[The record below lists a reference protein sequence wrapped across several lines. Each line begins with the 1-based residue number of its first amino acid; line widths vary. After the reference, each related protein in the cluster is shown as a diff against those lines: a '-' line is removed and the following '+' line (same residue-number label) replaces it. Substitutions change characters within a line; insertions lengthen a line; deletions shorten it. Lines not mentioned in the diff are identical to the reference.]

1 MRKIL
6 TFAAILAAAISC
18 NKAEIIVPNKPL
30 GDSVTLTVTS
40 SKVGI
45 DGNSYVFEPG
55 DRIFAKASNGSTAT
69 LSNTDDAPGTFSGT
83 FSEPVSDDATI
94 DLSYNCDG
102 FTQNG
107 KPWLSAHDEQFSRD
121 SDGRILLNAE
131 FSAPAGVRAI
141 AITTGFDATVDFHAK
156 SPVSGF
162 DGKTFSGN
170 AAVTG
175 LSVSAANGFTTFVNV
190 PDGLEG
196 GFYLKVS
203 DSEAR
208 SMFKSYASG
217 SVISQ
222 NTRVSVN
229 EFVPVDVQFEVNIS
243 GFPTSYSYY
252 AANEGIEGISA
263 KDVAKANSISNDWMG
278 SGSASYVMTST
289 GIPSRLLTFESFTL
303 SVDGKEYAS
312 SEAGSSR
319 KEAGTPIVVEATTGH
334 AWGQKDITATVR
346 YKDVEGNEYTATKT
360 ITRHITGLPYVAAP
374 PKDNGDNPW
383 TSNYALWLNQ
393 ITFSA
398 DNVALSATSR
408 APAITS
414 PAFHIPEELDVTV
427 NTNHSLANAYI
438 FFGDRKTVFEVAANN
453 ETIISNG
460 DECTKLAMSGNG
472 SLAPSGNGKLSPA
485 GNTVT
490 CKSTYTMAGPSVT
503 IFSVAINYR

>member
-18 NKAEIIVPNKPL
+18 NKTEIIVPNKPL

-40 SKVGI
+40 TKVGI

-69 LSNTDDAPGTFSGT
+69 LSNTADAPGTFSGT

-170 AAVTG
+170 ASVTG

-196 GFYLKVS
+196 GFYLKFS

-217 SVISQ
+217 SVITQ

-229 EFVPVDVQFEVNIS
+229 EFVPADVQFDVNIS

-303 SVDGKEYAS
+303 SVDGKEYVS

-319 KEAGTPIVVEATTGH
+319 KEAGTPIVVEATPDHT
-334 AWGQKDITATVR
+334 WGQKDITATVR

-374 PKDNGDNPW
+374 PKDKGNNPW
-383 TSNYALWLNQ
+383 TSNYAWGLNQ
-393 ITFSA
+393 VTFSA
-398 DNVALSATSR
+398 DNVALSGITKEPS
-408 APAITS
+408 ITS
-414 PAFHIPEELDVTV
+414 PAFHIPEKLDVTV
-427 NTNHSLANAYI
+427 NTNQSLAYKNI
-438 FFGDRKTVFEVAANN
+438 FGVKKTVFEVAANN
-453 ETIISNG
+453 KTIISNG

-472 SLAPSGNGKLSPA
+472 SLSPS

-490 CKSTYTMAGPSVT
+490 CKSNYTMAGPSVT
-503 IFSVAINYR
+503 IYSVALNYR

>member
-6 TFAAILAAAISC
+6 TFAAILAAAFSC
-18 NKAEIIVPNKPL
+18 NKAEFIVPNKPL

-40 SKVGI
+40 TKVGI

-55 DRIFAKASNGSTAT
+55 DRIFAEASNGSTAT
-69 LSNTDDAPGTFSGT
+69 LSNTADAPGTFSGT
-83 FSEPVSDDATI
+83 FSGPVSDDAAI

-170 AAVTG
+170 ASVTG

-196 GFYLKVS
+196 GFYLKFS

-229 EFVPVDVQFEVNIS
+229 EFVPADVQFEVNIS

-252 AANEGIEGISA
+252 AANEGIDGISA
-263 KDVAKANSISNDWMG
+263 KDVAKANSISNDWIG
-278 SGSASYVMTST
+278 PGSASYVMTST

-303 SVDGKEYAS
+303 SVDGKEEVS

-334 AWGQKDITATVR
+334 TWGQKDITATVT
-346 YKDVEGNEYTATKT
+346 YKDVEGKEYTATKT

-374 PKDNGDNPW
+374 PKDKGDNPW
-383 TSNYALWLNQ
+383 TSNYTWGLNQ
-393 ITFSA
+393 VTFNA

-408 APAITS
+408 APSITS

-427 NTNHSLANAYI
+427 NTNHSLAYKNIA
-438 FFGDRKTVFEVAANN
+438 GVRRTVFKVEANN
-453 ETIISNG
+453 KTIISNG
-460 DECTKLAMSGNG
+460 DQCTKLAMSGNG
-472 SLAPSGNGKLSPA
+472 SLAPF
-485 GNTVT
+485 GNTIT
-490 CKSTYTMAGPSVT
+490 CISNYTMIGPSVT
-503 IFSVAINYR
+503 IYSVAINYR

>member
-40 SKVGI
+40 TKVGI

-69 LSNTDDAPGTFSGT
+69 LSNTADAPGTFSGT
-83 FSEPVSDDATI
+83 FSEPVSDDAAI

-170 AAVTG
+170 ASVTG
-175 LSVSAANGFTTFVNV
+175 LSVSAANGSTTFVNV

-196 GFYLKVS
+196 GFYLKFS

-229 EFVPVDVQFEVNIS
+229 EFVPADVQFEVNIS

-278 SGSASYVMTST
+278 SGSASYVMTTT

-312 SEAGSSR
+312 SSR
-319 KEAGTPIVVEATTGH
+319 KEAGTPIAVEATPGH
-334 AWGQKDITATVR
+334 TWGQKDITATVT
-346 YKDVEGNEYTATKT
+346 YKDVEGKEYTATKT

-383 TSNYALWLNQ
+383 KSNYTPARNQ

-398 DNVALSATSR
+398 ENVALSGITK
-408 APAITS
+408 APSITS

-427 NTNHSLANAYI
+427 NTNHSLTNAYI
-438 FFGDRKTVFEVAANN
+438 AFKERETVFEVAANK

-472 SLAPSGNGKLSPA
+472 KLSPA

-490 CKSTYTMAGPSVT
+490 CKSDYTMIGPSVT

>member
-30 GDSVTLTVTS
+30 GDSVTLTVKST
-40 SKVGI
+40 KVGI

-55 DRIFAKASNGSTAT
+55 DRIFAKASNGSTAM
-69 LSNTDDAPGTFSGT
+69 LSNTADAPGTFSGT
-83 FSEPVSDDATI
+83 FSEPVSDDAAI

-196 GFYLKVS
+196 GFYLKFS

-229 EFVPVDVQFEVNIS
+229 EFVPVDVQFDVNIS

-278 SGSASYVMTST
+278 PGSASYTMTST
-289 GIPSRLLTFESFTL
+289 GIPSRLLTFESFKL
-303 SVDGKEYAS
+303 NVDGKEYVS
-312 SEAGSSR
+312 SGAGSSR
-319 KEAGTPIVVEATTGH
+319 KEAGTPIVVKATPDHT
-334 AWGQKDITATVR
+334 WGQKDITATVT

-374 PKDNGDNPW
+374 PKDKGDNPW
-383 TSNYALWLNQ
+383 KIDHKLGCK

-398 DNVALSATSR
+398 DNVALSGITN
-408 APAITS
+408 APSITS

-438 FFGDRKTVFEVAANN
+438 FFGERKTVFEVAANN
-453 ETIISNG
+453 KTIISNG

-472 SLAPSGNGKLSPA
+472 KLSPA

-490 CKSTYTMAGPSVT
+490 CISNYTMIGPSVT

>member
-6 TFAAILAAAISC
+6 TFAAILAAAFSC
-18 NKAEIIVPNKPL
+18 NKADIIVPNKPL

-40 SKVGI
+40 TKVGI

-69 LSNTDDAPGTFSGT
+69 LSNTADAPGTFSGT
-83 FSEPVSDDATI
+83 FSEPVSDDAAI
-94 DLSYNCDG
+94 DLSYNCDS

-141 AITTGFDATVDFHAK
+141 AITTRFDATVDFHAK

-196 GFYLKVS
+196 GFYLKFS

-229 EFVPVDVQFEVNIS
+229 EFVPADVQFDVNIS

-252 AANEGIEGISA
+252 AANEGIEGIST
-263 KDVAKANSISNDWMG
+263 KDVAKANSISNDWIG
-278 SGSASYVMTST
+278 SGSASYTMTST

-303 SVDGKEYAS
+303 SVDGKEYVS

-319 KEAGTPIVVEATTGH
+319 KEAGTPIVVEATPGH
-334 AWGQKDITATVR
+334 NSWDQKDITATVR
-346 YKDVEGNEYTATKT
+346 YKDVEGNEYSATKT

-374 PKDNGDNPW
+374 PKDKGDNPW
-383 TSNYALWLNQ
+383 KIDHKLGCK

-398 DNVALSATSR
+398 DNVALSGITN
-408 APAITS
+408 APSITS

-427 NTNHSLANAYI
+427 NTNHSLANKVLL
-438 FFGDRKTVFEVAANN
+438 KTVFKVEANN
-453 ETIISNG
+453 KTIISNG
-460 DECTKLAMSGNG
+460 DQCTKLAMSGNG
-472 SLAPSGNGKLSPA
+472 SLAPSGN
-485 GNTVT
+485 TVT
-490 CKSTYTMAGPSVT
+490 CKSDYTMIGPSVT
-503 IFSVAINYR
+503 IYSVAINYR

>member
-30 GDSVTLTVTS
+30 GDSVTLTVKST
-40 SKVGI
+40 KVGI

-69 LSNTDDAPGTFSGT
+69 LSNTADAPGTFSGT

-94 DLSYNCDG
+94 NLSYNCDG

-170 AAVTG
+170 ASVTG

-196 GFYLKVS
+196 GFYLKFS

-222 NTRVSVN
+222 NTMVSVN
-229 EFVPVDVQFEVNIS
+229 EFVPADVQFDVNIS

-278 SGSASYVMTST
+278 PGSASYVMTST

-303 SVDGKEYAS
+303 NVDGKEYVS
-312 SEAGSSR
+312 SSR
-319 KEAGTPIVVEATTGH
+319 KEAGTPIVVKATPAHT
-334 AWGQKDITATVR
+334 WGQKDITATVR

-374 PKDNGDNPW
+374 PKNNGNNPW
-383 TSNYALWLNQ
+383 TSNYTWGRNQ

-398 DNVALSATSR
+398 DNVALSGISII

-427 NTNHSLANAYI
+427 NTNHSLAYKNI
-438 FFGDRKTVFEVAANN
+438 LGVRKTVFEVAANKK
-453 ETIISNG
+453 TIISNG

-472 SLAPSGNGKLSPA
+472 SLAPSGNA
-485 GNTVT
+485 VT
-490 CKSTYTMAGPSVT
+490 CISNYTMAGPSVT
-503 IFSVAINYR
+503 IYSVAINYR

>member
-40 SKVGI
+40 TKVGI

-69 LSNTDDAPGTFSGT
+69 LSNTADAPGTFSGT
-83 FSEPVSDDATI
+83 FSEPVSDDAAI

-196 GFYLKVS
+196 GFYLKFS
-203 DSEAR
+203 DSEGR

-229 EFVPVDVQFEVNIS
+229 EFVPVDVQFDVNIS

-263 KDVAKANSISNDWMG
+263 KDVAKANSISNDWIG

-303 SVDGKEYAS
+303 NVDGKEYVS

-319 KEAGTPIVVEATTGH
+319 KEAGTPIVVKATPGH
-334 AWGQKDITATVR
+334 TWGQKDITATVT

-374 PKDNGDNPW
+374 PKNNGNNPW
-383 TSNYALWLNQ
+383 KIDHTLGCK

-398 DNVALSATSR
+398 DNVALSGIIN
-408 APAITS
+408 APSITS
-414 PAFHIPEELDVTV
+414 PAFHIPEKLDVTV
-427 NTNHSLANAYI
+427 NTNHSLANK
-438 FFGDRKTVFEVAANN
+438 GLLKTVFKVEANN

-460 DECTKLAMSGNG
+460 DKCTKLAMSVNG
-472 SLAPSGNGKLSPA
+472 SLAPSGN
-485 GNTVT
+485 TVT
-490 CKSTYTMAGPSVT
+490 CKSDYTMIGPSVT

>member
-40 SKVGI
+40 TKVGI

-55 DRIFAKASNGSTAT
+55 DRIFAKASNGSTAM
-69 LSNTDDAPGTFSGT
+69 LSNTADAPGTFSGT

-170 AAVTG
+170 ASVTG

-196 GFYLKVS
+196 GFYLKFS

-229 EFVPVDVQFEVNIS
+229 EFVPVDVQFDVNIS

-278 SGSASYVMTST
+278 SGSASYVMTAT

-303 SVDGKEYAS
+303 SVDGKEYVS
-312 SEAGSSR
+312 SSR
-319 KEAGTPIVVEATTGH
+319 KEAGTPIVVEATPGH
-334 AWGQKDITATVR
+334 TWGQKDITATVT

-383 TSNYALWLNQ
+383 KIDHKLGRK

-398 DNVALSATSR
+398 DNVALSAITG
-408 APAITS
+408 APSITS
-414 PAFHIPEELDVTV
+414 PAFHIPEKLDVTV
-427 NTNHSLANAYI
+427 NTNHSLANK
-438 FFGDRKTVFEVAANN
+438 GLLKTVFKVEANN

-460 DECTKLAMSGNG
+460 NKCTKLAMSGNG
-472 SLAPSGNGKLSPA
+472 SLPPSD
-485 GNTVT
+485 NTVT
-490 CKSTYTMAGPSVT
+490 CKSNYPMAGPSVT

>member
-40 SKVGI
+40 TKVGI

-69 LSNTDDAPGTFSGT
+69 LSNTADAPGTFSGT

-94 DLSYNCDG
+94 DLSYNCDD

-196 GFYLKVS
+196 GFYLKFS

-229 EFVPVDVQFEVNIS
+229 EFVPADVQFDVNIS

-252 AANEGIEGISA
+252 AANEGIEGIST

-303 SVDGKEYAS
+303 SVDGKE
-312 SEAGSSR
+312 EVRSSR
-319 KEAGTPIVVEATTGH
+319 KEAGTPIVVEATK
-334 AWGQKDITATVR
+334 ASWGQKDITATVT
-346 YKDVEGNEYTATKT
+346 YKDVEGKEYSATKT

-374 PKDNGDNPW
+374 PKDKGDNPW
-383 TSNYALWLNQ
+383 KIDHKLGRK

-398 DNVALSATSR
+398 DNVALSAITG
-408 APAITS
+408 APSITS

-427 NTNHSLANAYI
+427 NTNHSLAYKNIA
-438 FFGDRKTVFEVAANN
+438 GVRRTVFKVEANN
-453 ETIISNG
+453 KTIISNG
-460 DECTKLAMSGNG
+460 DQCTKLAMSGNG
-472 SLAPSGNGKLSPA
+472 RLSPS

-490 CKSTYTMAGPSVT
+490 CISNYTMVGPSVT

>member
-40 SKVGI
+40 TKVGI

-69 LSNTDDAPGTFSGT
+69 LSNTADAPGTFSGT
-83 FSEPVSDDATI
+83 FSEPVSDDAAI

-170 AAVTG
+170 ASVTG

-196 GFYLKVS
+196 GFYLKFS
-203 DSEAR
+203 NSEAR

-229 EFVPVDVQFEVNIS
+229 EFVPADVQFEVNIS

-263 KDVAKANSISNDWMG
+263 KDVAKTNSISNDWMG
-278 SGSASYVMTST
+278 PGSASYVMTST

-303 SVDGKEYAS
+303 SVDGKEYVS
-312 SEAGSSR
+312 SSR
-319 KEAGTPIVVEATTGH
+319 KEAGTPIVVDATPGLT
-334 AWGQKDITATVR
+334 WGQKDITATVR

-383 TSNYALWLNQ
+383 TSNYKRGSK

-398 DNVALSATSR
+398 DNVALSGIIN
-408 APAITS
+408 APSITS
-414 PAFHIPEELDVTV
+414 PAFHITEELDVTV
-427 NTNHSLANAYI
+427 NTNHSLAYKNI
-438 FFGDRKTVFEVAANN
+438 FGVKKTVFEVAANN
-453 ETIISNG
+453 KTIISNG
-460 DECTKLAMSGNG
+460 DQCTKLAMSGNG
-472 SLAPSGNGKLSPA
+472 KLSPS

-490 CKSTYTMAGPSVT
+490 CRSTYTMTGPSVT
-503 IFSVAINYR
+503 IYSVAINYR

>member
-6 TFAAILAAAISC
+6 TFAAILAAAFSC

-30 GDSVTLTVTS
+30 GDSVTLTVKST
-40 SKVGI
+40 KVGI

-69 LSNTDDAPGTFSGT
+69 LSNTADAPGTFSGT
-83 FSEPVSDDATI
+83 FSEPVSDDADI

-102 FTQNG
+102 FSQNG

-196 GFYLKVS
+196 GFYLKFS

-217 SVISQ
+217 SVITQ

-229 EFVPVDVQFEVNIS
+229 EFVPVDVQFDVNIS

-278 SGSASYVMTST
+278 SGSASYTMTST

-319 KEAGTPIVVEATTGH
+319 KEAGTPIVVEATPGH
-334 AWGQKDITATVR
+334 TWGQKDITATVT

-374 PKDNGDNPW
+374 PKDKGNNPW
-383 TSNYALWLNQ
+383 TSNFTWGLK

-398 DNVALSATSR
+398 DNVTLSGTLR

-427 NTNHSLANAYI
+427 NTNHSLAYKNIA
-438 FFGDRKTVFEVAANN
+438 GVKKTVFEVEANN

-472 SLAPSGNGKLSPA
+472 RLAPT

-490 CKSTYTMAGPSVT
+490 CISTYTMIGPSVT

>member
-30 GDSVTLTVTS
+30 GDSVTLTVTGT
-40 SKVGI
+40 KVGI

-55 DRIFAKASNGSTAT
+55 DLIFAKASNGSTAT
-69 LSNTDDAPGTFSGT
+69 LSNTADAPGTFSGT

-141 AITTGFDATVDFHAK
+141 AITTRFDATVDFHAK

-170 AAVTG
+170 ASVTG
-175 LSVSAANGFTTFVNV
+175 LSVSASNGFTTFVNV

-196 GFYLKVS
+196 GFYLKFS

-229 EFVPVDVQFEVNIS
+229 EFVPVDVQFDVNIS

-278 SGSASYVMTST
+278 SGSASYSMTST

-303 SVDGKEYAS
+303 NVDGKEYA
-312 SEAGSSR
+312 A
-319 KEAGTPIVVEATTGH
+319 EAGTPIVVQATPDHT
-334 AWGQKDITATVR
+334 WGQKDITATVT
-346 YKDVEGNEYTATKT
+346 YKDVEGKEYTATKT

-374 PKDNGDNPW
+374 PKDKGDNPW
-383 TSNYALWLNQ
+383 KSNFTWGLK

-398 DNVALSATSR
+398 DNVAMSGIIN
-408 APAITS
+408 APSITS

-427 NTNHSLANAYI
+427 NTNHSLAYKNIA
-438 FFGDRKTVFEVAANN
+438 GVRRTVFKVEANN
-453 ETIISNG
+453 KTIISNG

-472 SLAPSGNGKLSPA
+472 SLAPSGN
-485 GNTVT
+485 TIT
-490 CKSTYTMAGPSVT
+490 CISNYTMVGPSVT

>member
-6 TFAAILAAAISC
+6 TFAAILAAAFSC

-40 SKVGI
+40 TKVGI

-69 LSNTDDAPGTFSGT
+69 LSNTADAPGTFSGT
-83 FSEPVSDDATI
+83 FSEPVSDDAAI

-107 KPWLSAHDEQFSRD
+107 KPWLFAHDEQFSRD

-170 AAVTG
+170 ASVTG
-175 LSVSAANGFTTFVNV
+175 LSASAANGFTTFVNV

-222 NTRVSVN
+222 NTMVSVN

-252 AANEGIEGISA
+252 VANEGIEGISA
-263 KDVAKANSISNDWMG
+263 KDVAKANSISNDWIG
-278 SGSASYVMTST
+278 SGSASYTMTST

-303 SVDGKEYAS
+303 SVDGKEYVS
-312 SEAGSSR
+312 SSR
-319 KEAGTPIVVEATTGH
+319 KEVGTPIVVKATPGH
-334 AWGQKDITATVR
+334 NSWGQKDITATVT

-374 PKDNGDNPW
+374 PKDKGDNPW

-414 PAFHIPEELDVTV
+414 PAFHIPEKLDVTV

-472 SLAPSGNGKLSPA
+472 SLAPPDNGKLSPA

-503 IFSVAINYR
+503 IYSVAINYR

>member
-18 NKAEIIVPNKPL
+18 NKAEIVVPNKPL

-40 SKVGI
+40 TKVGI
-45 DGNSYVFEPG
+45 DENSYVFEPG

-69 LSNTDDAPGTFSGT
+69 LSNTADAPGTFSGT
-83 FSEPVSDDATI
+83 FSEPVSDDAAI

-196 GFYLKVS
+196 GFYLKFS

-229 EFVPVDVQFEVNIS
+229 EFVPVDVQFDVNIS

-263 KDVAKANSISNDWMG
+263 KDVAKANSISNDWIG
-278 SGSASYVMTST
+278 PGSASYTMTST
-289 GIPSRLLTFESFTL
+289 GIPSRLVTFESFTL
-303 SVDGKEYAS
+303 NVDGKEYVS
-312 SEAGSSR
+312 SSR
-319 KEAGTPIVVEATTGH
+319 KEAGTPIVVDATPGH
-334 AWGQKDITATVR
+334 NSWGQKDITATVT

-374 PKDNGDNPW
+374 PKNNGNNPW
-383 TSNYALWLNQ
+383 KIDHTLGCK

-398 DNVALSATSR
+398 DNVALSGIIN
-408 APAITS
+408 APSITS
-414 PAFHIPEELDVTV
+414 PAFHIPEKLDVTV
-427 NTNHSLANAYI
+427 NTNHSLANK
-438 FFGDRKTVFEVAANN
+438 GLLKTVFKVEANN

-460 DECTKLAMSGNG
+460 DKCTKLAMSGNG
-472 SLAPSGNGKLSPA
+472 SLAPSGN
-485 GNTVT
+485 TVT
-490 CKSTYTMAGPSVT
+490 CKSDYTMIGPSVT
-503 IFSVAINYR
+503 IYSVAINYR

>member
-40 SKVGI
+40 TKVGI

-69 LSNTDDAPGTFSGT
+69 LSNTADAPGTFSGT

-131 FSAPAGVRAI
+131 FSAPAGVRSI
-141 AITTGFDATVDFHAK
+141 AITTGFDASVDFHAK
-156 SPVSGF
+156 SPVSVF

-170 AAVTG
+170 ASVTG

-196 GFYLKVS
+196 GFYLKFS

-217 SVISQ
+217 SVITQ
-222 NTRVSVN
+222 NTRVSVK
-229 EFVPVDVQFEVNIS
+229 EFVPVDVQFDVNIS

-263 KDVAKANSISNDWMG
+263 KDVAKANSISNDWIG
-278 SGSASYVMTST
+278 PGSASYTMTST
-289 GIPSRLLTFESFTL
+289 GIPSKLLTFESFTL
-303 SVDGKEYAS
+303 SVDGKEYVS

-319 KEAGTPIVVEATTGH
+319 KEAGTPIVVEATPGH
-334 AWGQKDITATVR
+334 TWGQKDITATVT

-374 PKDNGDNPW
+374 PKDKGDNPW
-383 TSNYALWLNQ
+383 TSNYAVLLNHV
-393 ITFSA
+393 TFSA

-427 NTNHSLANAYI
+427 NTNHSLAYKNI
-438 FFGDRKTVFEVAANN
+438 FGVKKTVFEVAANK

-460 DECTKLAMSGNG
+460 DECTKLDMSGNG
-472 SLAPSGNGKLSPA
+472 SLAPSGN
-485 GNTVT
+485 TVT
-490 CKSTYTMAGPSVT
+490 CKSTYTMTGPSVT

>member
-40 SKVGI
+40 TKVGI

-69 LSNTDDAPGTFSGT
+69 LSNTADEPGTFSGT

-170 AAVTG
+170 ASVTG

-196 GFYLKVS
+196 GFYLKFS

-263 KDVAKANSISNDWMG
+263 KDVAKANSIPNDWIG
-278 SGSASYVMTST
+278 SGSASYVMIST
-289 GIPSRLLTFESFTL
+289 GIPSRLLTFESFSL
-303 SVDGKEYAS
+303 NVDGKE
-312 SEAGSSR
+312 EVR
-319 KEAGTPIVVEATTGH
+319 KEAGTPIGVEATTGH
-334 AWGQKDITATVR
+334 NSWGQKDITATVT
-346 YKDVEGNEYTATKT
+346 YKDVEGKEYTATKT

-383 TSNYALWLNQ
+383 TSNYVWGSNQ

-398 DNVALSATSR
+398 DNVALSATFI

-414 PAFHIPEELDVTV
+414 PAFHIPENLDVTV
-427 NTNHSLANAYI
+427 NTNHSLAYKNI
-438 FFGDRKTVFEVAANN
+438 LGVRKTVFEVAANKK
-453 ETIISNG
+453 TIISNG

-472 SLAPSGNGKLSPA
+472 SLAPSGN
-485 GNTVT
+485 TVT
-490 CKSTYTMAGPSVT
+490 CRSNYTMAGPSVT

>member
-6 TFAAILAAAISC
+6 TFAAILATAISC

-40 SKVGI
+40 TKVGI

-69 LSNTDDAPGTFSGT
+69 LSNTADAPDTFSGT

-156 SPVSGF
+156 SPVSVF

-196 GFYLKVS
+196 GFYLKFS

-222 NTRVSVN
+222 NTRVYVN
-229 EFVPVDVQFEVNIS
+229 EFVPVDVQFDVNIS

-263 KDVAKANSISNDWMG
+263 KDVAKANSISNDWIG

-303 SVDGKEYAS
+303 SVDGKEYA
-312 SEAGSSR
+312 A
-319 KEAGTPIVVEATTGH
+319 EAGTPIVVEATTGH
-334 AWGQKDITATVR
+334 NSWGEKDITATVT

-374 PKDNGDNPW
+374 PKNNGSNPW
-383 TSNYALWLNQ
+383 KSNYTWGLK

-398 DNVALSATSR
+398 DNVALSAITN
-408 APAITS
+408 APSITS
-414 PAFHIPEELDVTV
+414 PAFHIHEELDVTV
-427 NTNHSLANAYI
+427 NTNHSLAYKNI
-438 FFGDRKTVFEVAANN
+438 FGVKKTVFEVAANN

-472 SLAPSGNGKLSPA
+472 SLSTS

-503 IFSVAINYR
+503 IYSVAINYR

>member
-40 SKVGI
+40 TKVGI

-69 LSNTDDAPGTFSGT
+69 LSNTADAPSTFSGT
-83 FSEPVSDDATI
+83 FSEPVSDDAAI

-107 KPWLSAHDEQFSRD
+107 KPWLFAHDEQFSRD

-196 GFYLKVS
+196 GFYLKFS

-229 EFVPVDVQFEVNIS
+229 EFVPADVQFDVNIS

-303 SVDGKEYAS
+303 NVDGKEYA
-312 SEAGSSR
+312 A
-319 KEAGTPIVVEATTGH
+319 EAGTPIVVEATK
-334 AWGQKDITATVR
+334 ASWGQKDITATVT

-374 PKDNGDNPW
+374 PKNNGNNPW
-383 TSNYALWLNQ
+383 KIDHTLGSK

-398 DNVALSATSR
+398 DNVALSGIIN
-408 APAITS
+408 APSITS
-414 PAFHIPEELDVTV
+414 PAFHIPEKLDVTV
-427 NTNHSLANAYI
+427 NTNHSLANKGL
-438 FFGDRKTVFEVAANN
+438 FKTVFKVEANN

-460 DECTKLAMSGNG
+460 DQCTKLAMSGNG
-472 SLAPSGNGKLSPA
+472 SLAPSGN
-485 GNTVT
+485 TVT
-490 CKSTYTMAGPSVT
+490 CISNYTMAGPSVT
-503 IFSVAINYR
+503 IYSVAINYR

>member
-6 TFAAILAAAISC
+6 TFAAILAAAFSC
-18 NKAEIIVPNKPL
+18 NKAEFIVPNKPL

-40 SKVGI
+40 TKVGI

-55 DRIFAKASNGSTAT
+55 DRIFAEASNGSTAT
-69 LSNTDDAPGTFSGT
+69 LSNTADAPGTFSGT
-83 FSEPVSDDATI
+83 FSEPVSDDAAI

-170 AAVTG
+170 ASVTG

-196 GFYLKVS
+196 GFYLKFS

-229 EFVPVDVQFEVNIS
+229 EFVPVDVQFDVNIS

-263 KDVAKANSISNDWMG
+263 KDVAKANSISNDWIG

-289 GIPSRLLTFESFTL
+289 GIPSRLLSFESFTL
-303 SVDGKEYAS
+303 SVDGKEYVS
-312 SEAGSSR
+312 SSR
-319 KEAGTPIVVEATTGH
+319 KEAGTPIVVEATPGH
-334 AWGQKDITATVR
+334 TWGQKDITATVR

-374 PKDNGDNPW
+374 PKDKGNNPW
-383 TSNYALWLNQ
+383 KIDHTLGCK

-398 DNVALSATSR
+398 DNVALSGITN
-408 APAITS
+408 APSITS
-414 PAFHIPEELDVTV
+414 PAFHIPEGLDVTV
-427 NTNHSLANAYI
+427 NTNHSLAYKNI
-438 FFGDRKTVFEVAANN
+438 LGVRRTVFEVAANK

-472 SLAPSGNGKLSPA
+472 RLSPT
-485 GNTVT
+485 GNTIT
-490 CKSTYTMAGPSVT
+490 CISNYTMVGPSVT
-503 IFSVAINYR
+503 IYSVAINYR

>member
-6 TFAAILAAAISC
+6 TFAAILAAAFSC

-40 SKVGI
+40 TKVGI
-45 DGNSYVFEPG
+45 DENSYVFEPG

-69 LSNTDDAPGTFSGT
+69 LSNTADAPGTFSGT
-83 FSEPVSDDATI
+83 FSEPVSDDAAI

-102 FTQNG
+102 FSQNG

-170 AAVTG
+170 ADVTG

-196 GFYLKVS
+196 GFYLKFS
-203 DSEAR
+203 DSESR

-229 EFVPVDVQFEVNIS
+229 EFVPADVQFDVKIS

-263 KDVAKANSISNDWMG
+263 KDVAKANSISNDWIG
-278 SGSASYVMTST
+278 PGSASYVMTST

-303 SVDGKEYAS
+303 NVDGKEYA
-312 SEAGSSR
+312 A
-319 KEAGTPIVVEATTGH
+319 EAGTPIVVEANK
-334 AWGQKDITATVR
+334 ASWGQKDITATVT

-374 PKDNGDNPW
+374 PKKNGNNPW
-383 TSNYALWLNQ
+383 KIDHTLGCK

-398 DNVALSATSR
+398 DNVAMSGIIN
-408 APAITS
+408 APSITS

-427 NTNHSLANAYI
+427 NTNHSLAYKNIA
-438 FFGDRKTVFEVAANN
+438 GVRRTVFKVEANN
-453 ETIISNG
+453 KTIISNG
-460 DECTKLAMSGNG
+460 DQCTKLAMSGNG
-472 SLAPSGNGKLSPA
+472 RLSPT

-490 CKSTYTMAGPSVT
+490 CISNYPMAGPSVT
-503 IFSVAINYR
+503 IYSVAINYR

>member
-40 SKVGI
+40 TKVGI

-69 LSNTDDAPGTFSGT
+69 LSNTADAPGTFSGT
-83 FSEPVSDDATI
+83 FSEPVSDDAAI

-170 AAVTG
+170 ASVTG
-175 LSVSAANGFTTFVNV
+175 LSVSAANDFTTFVNV

-196 GFYLKVS
+196 GFYLKFS

-229 EFVPVDVQFEVNIS
+229 EFVPADVQFDVNIS

-289 GIPSRLLTFESFTL
+289 GIPSRLLTFESFKL
-303 SVDGKEYAS
+303 SVDGKEYVS
-312 SEAGSSR
+312 SSR
-319 KEAGTPIVVEATTGH
+319 KEAGTPIVVEATPGLT
-334 AWGQKDITATVR
+334 WGQKDITATVT

-374 PKDNGDNPW
+374 PKNNGDNPW
-383 TSNYALWLNQ
+383 KIDHTLGCK

-398 DNVALSATSR
+398 DNVALSGITN
-408 APAITS
+408 APSITS

-438 FFGDRKTVFEVAANN
+438 FFGERKTVFEVAANN

-472 SLAPSGNGKLSPA
+472 RLSST

-490 CKSTYTMAGPSVT
+490 CISNYTMIGPSVT

>member
-30 GDSVTLTVTS
+30 GDSVTLTATS
-40 SKVGI
+40 TKVGI

-69 LSNTDDAPGTFSGT
+69 LSNTADAPGTFSGT

-170 AAVTG
+170 ASVTG

-196 GFYLKVS
+196 GFYLKFS

-229 EFVPVDVQFEVNIS
+229 EFVPADVQFDVNIS

-303 SVDGKEYAS
+303 SVDGKEYVS

-319 KEAGTPIVVEATTGH
+319 KEAGTPIVVEATPDHT
-334 AWGQKDITATVR
+334 WGQKDITATVR
-346 YKDVEGNEYTATKT
+346 YKDVEGNEYSATKT

-374 PKDNGDNPW
+374 PKNNGNNKW
-383 TSNYALWLNQ
+383 ESNYTPARNQ

-398 DNVALSATSR
+398 DNVALSGITKEPS
-408 APAITS
+408 ITS

-427 NTNHSLANAYI
+427 NTNHSLANK
-438 FFGDRKTVFEVAANN
+438 GLLKTVFKVEANN

-460 DECTKLAMSGNG
+460 DKCTKLAMSGNG
-472 SLAPSGNGKLSPA
+472 RLSPS

-490 CKSTYTMAGPSVT
+490 CKSTYTMIGPSVT

>member
-30 GDSVTLTVTS
+30 GDSVTLTVKST
-40 SKVGI
+40 KVGI

-55 DRIFAKASNGSTAT
+55 DRIFAEASNGSTAT
-69 LSNTDDAPGTFSGT
+69 LSNTADAPGTFSGT

-141 AITTGFDATVDFHAK
+141 AITTSFDATVDFHAK

-170 AAVTG
+170 ASVTG
-175 LSVSAANGFTTFVNV
+175 LSVSTANGFTTFVNV

-196 GFYLKVS
+196 GFYLKFS

-229 EFVPVDVQFEVNIS
+229 EFVPVDVQFDVNIS

-263 KDVAKANSISNDWMG
+263 KDVAKANSISNDWIG
-278 SGSASYVMTST
+278 PGSASYVMTST

-303 SVDGKEYAS
+303 SVDGKEYVS

-334 AWGQKDITATVR
+334 TWGQKDITATVT

-374 PKDNGDNPW
+374 PKDKGDNPW
-383 TSNYALWLNQ
+383 TSNYKRGSK

-398 DNVALSATSR
+398 DNVALSGIIN
-408 APAITS
+408 APSITS
-414 PAFHIPEELDVTV
+414 PAFHIPEKLDVTV
-427 NTNHSLANAYI
+427 NTNHSLANK
-438 FFGDRKTVFEVAANN
+438 GLLKTVFKVEANN
-453 ETIISNG
+453 KTIISNG
-460 DECTKLAMSGNG
+460 DKCTKLAMSGNG
-472 SLAPSGNGKLSPA
+472 SLAPSGN
-485 GNTVT
+485 TVT
-490 CKSTYTMAGPSVT
+490 CISDYTMAGPSVT

>member
-6 TFAAILAAAISC
+6 TLAAILAAAISC

-40 SKVGI
+40 TKVGI

-69 LSNTDDAPGTFSGT
+69 LSNTADAPGTFSGT

-107 KPWLSAHDEQFSRD
+107 KPWLSSRDEQFSRD

-170 AAVTG
+170 ASVTG

-196 GFYLKVS
+196 GFYLKFS

-229 EFVPVDVQFEVNIS
+229 EFVPVSVTFDVNIS

-263 KDVAKANSISNDWMG
+263 KDVAKANSISNDWTG

-289 GIPSRLLTFESFTL
+289 GIPSRLLTFESFKL
-303 SVDGKEYAS
+303 NVDGKEYVS

-319 KEAGTPIVVEATTGH
+319 KEAGTPIVVKATPGH
-334 AWGQKDITATVR
+334 TWGQKDITATVT

-374 PKDNGDNPW
+374 PKDNGNNPW
-383 TSNYALWLNQ
+383 KSNYAWGLNQ
-393 ITFSA
+393 VTFSA
-398 DNVALSATSR
+398 DNVAMSATSR
-408 APAITS
+408 APDITS

-427 NTNHSLANAYI
+427 NTNHSLAYKNI
-438 FFGDRKTVFEVAANN
+438 FGVKKTVFEVAANN

-472 SLAPSGNGKLSPA
+472 RLSPA
-485 GNTVT
+485 GNDSRDPSGNTVT
-490 CKSTYTMAGPSVT
+490 CRSNYTMAGPSVT

>member
-30 GDSVTLTVTS
+30 GDSVTLTVTNT
-40 SKVGI
+40 KVGI

-69 LSNTDDAPGTFSGT
+69 LSNTADAPGTFSGT
-83 FSEPVSDDATI
+83 FSEPVSDDAAI
-94 DLSYNCDG
+94 DLSYNCNG

-141 AITTGFDATVDFHAK
+141 AIITGFDATVDFHAK

-196 GFYLKVS
+196 GFYLKFS
-203 DSEAR
+203 DSKAR

-222 NTRVSVN
+222 NARVSVN
-229 EFVPVDVQFEVNIS
+229 EFVPADVQFDVNIS

-263 KDVAKANSISNDWMG
+263 KDVAKANSISNDWIG

-289 GIPSRLLTFESFTL
+289 GIPSKLLTFESFTL
-303 SVDGKEYAS
+303 SVDGKE
-312 SEAGSSR
+312 EVRSSR

-334 AWGQKDITATVR
+334 NSWGEKDITATVA

-374 PKDNGDNPW
+374 PKNNGNNPW
-383 TSNYALWLNQ
+383 KIDHTLGSK

-398 DNVALSATSR
+398 DNVALSGIIN
-408 APAITS
+408 APSITS
-414 PAFHIPEELDVTV
+414 PAFHIPEKLDVTV
-427 NTNHSLANAYI
+427 NTNHSLAYKNIA
-438 FFGDRKTVFEVAANN
+438 GVRRTVFKVEANN
-453 ETIISNG
+453 KTIISNG
-460 DECTKLAMSGNG
+460 DQCTKLAMSGNG
-472 SLAPSGNGKLSPA
+472 RLSPSD
-485 GNTVT
+485 NTVT
-490 CKSTYTMAGPSVT
+490 CRSTYTMAGPSVT
-503 IFSVAINYR
+503 IYSVAINYR

>member
-30 GDSVTLTVTS
+30 GDSVTLTVKST
-40 SKVGI
+40 KVGI

-69 LSNTDDAPGTFSGT
+69 LSNTADAPGTFSGT

-131 FSAPAGVRAI
+131 FSAPSGVRAI

-196 GFYLKVS
+196 GFYLKFS

-229 EFVPVDVQFEVNIS
+229 EFVPVSVTFDVNIS

-263 KDVAKANSISNDWMG
+263 KDVAKANSISNDWIG

-303 SVDGKEYAS
+303 NVDGKEYVS

-319 KEAGTPIVVEATTGH
+319 KEAGTPIVVDATPGH
-334 AWGQKDITATVR
+334 TWGQKDITATVT

-374 PKDNGDNPW
+374 PKNNGNNPW
-383 TSNYALWLNQ
+383 KIDHTLGCK

-398 DNVALSATSR
+398 DNVALSGIIN
-408 APAITS
+408 APSITS

-427 NTNHSLANAYI
+427 NTNHSLANK
-438 FFGDRKTVFEVAANN
+438 GLLKTVFKVEANN

-460 DECTKLAMSGNG
+460 DQCTKLAR
-472 SLAPSGNGKLSPA
+472 SGNGKLSPA
-485 GNTVT
+485 GNTIT
-490 CKSTYTMAGPSVT
+490 CISNYTMIGPSVT

>member
-6 TFAAILAAAISC
+6 TFAAILAAAFSC

-40 SKVGI
+40 TKVGI

-69 LSNTDDAPGTFSGT
+69 LSNTADAPGTFSGT
-83 FSEPVSDDATI
+83 FSEPVSDDAAI

-170 AAVTG
+170 ASVTG

-196 GFYLKVS
+196 GFYLKFS

-229 EFVPVDVQFEVNIS
+229 EFVPADVQFDVNIS

-263 KDVAKANSISNDWMG
+263 KDVAKANSISNDWIG
-278 SGSASYVMTST
+278 SGSASYTMTST
-289 GIPSRLLTFESFTL
+289 GISSRLLTFESFTL
-303 SVDGKEYAS
+303 SVDGKEYTA
-312 SEAGSSR
+312 
-319 KEAGTPIVVEATTGH
+319 EAGTPIVVEATPGLT
-334 AWGQKDITATVR
+334 WGQKDITATVR
-346 YKDVEGNEYTATKT
+346 YKDVEGNEYSATKT

-374 PKDNGDNPW
+374 PKNNGDNPW
-383 TSNYALWLNQ
+383 KSNYAWGLNQ
-393 ITFSA
+393 VTFSA
-398 DNVALSATSR
+398 DNVALSGITKVPS
-408 APAITS
+408 ITS

-427 NTNHSLANAYI
+427 NTNHSLAYKNI
-438 FFGDRKTVFEVAANN
+438 FGVKKTVFEVAANK

-472 SLAPSGNGKLSPA
+472 SLAPSD
-485 GNTVT
+485 NTVT

>member
-40 SKVGI
+40 TKVGI

-69 LSNTDDAPGTFSGT
+69 LSNTADAPGTFSGT

-107 KPWLSAHDEQFSRD
+107 KPWLSAHDEPFSRD

-196 GFYLKVS
+196 GFYLKFS
-203 DSEAR
+203 DSKAR

-229 EFVPVDVQFEVNIS
+229 EFVPADVQFDVNIS

-319 KEAGTPIVVEATTGH
+319 KEAGTPIVVKETKAS
-334 AWGQKDITATVR
+334 WGQKDITATVT
-346 YKDVEGNEYTATKT
+346 YKDVEGKEYTATKT

-383 TSNYALWLNQ
+383 TSNYAVLLNHV
-393 ITFSA
+393 TFSA
-398 DNVALSATSR
+398 DNVALSAITR

-414 PAFHIPEELDVTV
+414 PAFHIPEKLDVTV
-427 NTNHSLANAYI
+427 NTNHSLANKNI
-438 FFGDRKTVFEVAANN
+438 FGVKKTVFEVAANN
-453 ETIISNG
+453 KTIISNG

-472 SLAPSGNGKLSPA
+472 SLAPSN
-485 GNTVT
+485 NTVT
-490 CKSTYTMAGPSVT
+490 CRSNYHMAGPSVT
-503 IFSVAINYR
+503 IYSVAIKYR

>member
-18 NKAEIIVPNKPL
+18 NKAEIIIPNKPL

-40 SKVGI
+40 TKVGI

-55 DRIFAKASNGSTAT
+55 DRIFAEASNGSTAT
-69 LSNTDDAPGTFSGT
+69 LSNTADAPGTFSGT
-83 FSEPVSDDATI
+83 FSEPVSDDAAI

-162 DGKTFSGN
+162 DGKTFSGK
-170 AAVTG
+170 ASVTG

-196 GFYLKVS
+196 GFYLKFS

-229 EFVPVDVQFEVNIS
+229 EFVPANVQFDVNIS

-319 KEAGTPIVVEATTGH
+319 KEAGTPIVVEATPGH
-334 AWGQKDITATVR
+334 TWGQKDITATVT

-374 PKDNGDNPW
+374 PKDKGNNPW
-383 TSNYALWLNQ
+383 TSNYTPARNQ

-398 DNVALSATSR
+398 DNVALSGITKVPS
-408 APAITS
+408 ITS

-427 NTNHSLANAYI
+427 NTNHSLANK
-438 FFGDRKTVFEVAANN
+438 GLLKTVFKVEANN
-453 ETIISNG
+453 KTIISNG

-472 SLAPSGNGKLSPA
+472 SLAPPDNGKLSPA

>member
-40 SKVGI
+40 TKVGI

-55 DRIFAKASNGSTAT
+55 DRILAVASNGSTAT
-69 LSNTDDAPGTFSGT
+69 LSNTADAPGTFSGT

-196 GFYLKVS
+196 GFYLKFS
-203 DSEAR
+203 DSKAR

-252 AANEGIEGISA
+252 AANEGIDGISA

-303 SVDGKEYAS
+303 SVDGKEYV
-312 SEAGSSR
+312 E
-319 KEAGTPIVVEATTGH
+319 EAGTPIVVKATTGH
-334 AWGQKDITATVR
+334 NSWGEKDITATVT

-374 PKDNGDNPW
+374 PKNNGDNPW
-383 TSNYALWLNQ
+383 KSNYVLAFNKV
-393 ITFSA
+393 TFGA
-398 DNVALSATSR
+398 DNVALSAASI
-408 APAITS
+408 APFITS

-427 NTNHSLANAYI
+427 NTNHSLAYKNI
-438 FFGDRKTVFEVAANN
+438 FGVKRTVFEVAANN

-472 SLAPSGNGKLSPA
+472 SLAPL

-503 IFSVAINYR
+503 IYSVAINYR

>member
-40 SKVGI
+40 TKVGI

-69 LSNTDDAPGTFSGT
+69 LSNTADAPGTFSGT
-83 FSEPVSDDATI
+83 FSEPVSDDAAI

-175 LSVSAANGFTTFVNV
+175 LRVSAANGFTTFVNV
-190 PDGLEG
+190 PDSLEG
-196 GFYLKVS
+196 GFYLKFS

-229 EFVPVDVQFEVNIS
+229 EFVPASVTFDVNIS

-252 AANEGIEGISA
+252 AANEGIDGISA

-303 SVDGKEYAS
+303 SVDGKEYA
-312 SEAGSSR
+312 A
-319 KEAGTPIVVEATTGH
+319 EAGTPIVVDATK
-334 AWGQKDITATVR
+334 ASWGQKDITATVT

-374 PKDNGDNPW
+374 PKDKGDNPW
-383 TSNYALWLNQ
+383 KIDHKLGRK

-398 DNVALSATSR
+398 DNVAMSAITG
-408 APAITS
+408 APSITS

-427 NTNHSLANAYI
+427 NTNHSLAYKNI
-438 FFGDRKTVFEVAANN
+438 LGVKKTVFKVEANN
-453 ETIISNG
+453 KTIISNG

-472 SLAPSGNGKLSPA
+472 SLAPSGN
-485 GNTVT
+485 TIT
-490 CKSTYTMAGPSVT
+490 CISDYTMAGPSVT
-503 IFSVAINYR
+503 IYSIAINYR

>member
-30 GDSVTLTVTS
+30 GDSVTLTVKST
-40 SKVGI
+40 KVGI

-69 LSNTDDAPGTFSGT
+69 LSNTADAPGTFSGT
-83 FSEPVSDDATI
+83 FSEPVSDDAAI

-131 FSAPAGVRAI
+131 FSAPAGVRTI

-170 AAVTG
+170 ASVTG

-208 SMFKSYASG
+208 SMFKSYASS

-252 AANEGIEGISA
+252 VANEGIEGISA
-263 KDVAKANSISNDWMG
+263 KDVAKANSISNDWIG

-289 GIPSRLLTFESFTL
+289 GIPSKLLTFESFTL
-303 SVDGKEYAS
+303 SVDGKEYVS

-319 KEAGTPIVVEATTGH
+319 KEAGTPIVVEATPGH
-334 AWGQKDITATVR
+334 TWGQKDITATVT

-374 PKDNGDNPW
+374 PKDKGNNKW
-383 TSNYALWLNQ
+383 ESNYALLLNNV
-393 ITFSA
+393 TFGA
-398 DNVALSATSR
+398 DAVTLSATSR
-408 APAITS
+408 APEITS

-427 NTNHSLANAYI
+427 NTNHSLAYKNI
-438 FFGDRKTVFEVAANN
+438 FGVKKTVFEVAANN
-453 ETIISNG
+453 KTIISNG
-460 DECTKLAMSGNG
+460 DECTKLDMSGNG
-472 SLAPSGNGKLSPA
+472 RLAPA

-490 CKSTYTMAGPSVT
+490 CKSTYTMIGPSVT

>member
-18 NKAEIIVPNKPL
+18 NKAEIIVPNKPI

-40 SKVGI
+40 TKVGI

-55 DRIFAKASNGSTAT
+55 DRIFAVASNGSTAT
-69 LSNTDDAPGTFSGT
+69 LSNTADAPGTFSGT
-83 FSEPVSDDATI
+83 FSGPVSDDATI

-175 LSVSAANGFTTFVNV
+175 LGVSASNGFTTFVNV

-196 GFYLKVS
+196 GFYLKFS

-222 NTRVSVN
+222 NARVSVN
-229 EFVPVDVQFEVNIS
+229 EFVPVDVQFDVNIS

-303 SVDGKEYAS
+303 NVDGKEYAS

-319 KEAGTPIVVEATTGH
+319 KEAGTPIVVKATPGH
-334 AWGQKDITATVR
+334 TWGQKDITATVR

-374 PKDNGDNPW
+374 PKDKGDNPW
-383 TSNYALWLNQ
+383 KSNYTPARNQ

-398 DNVALSATSR
+398 DNVALSGITKVPS
-408 APAITS
+408 ITS

-438 FFGDRKTVFEVAANN
+438 FFGERKTVFEVAANN
-453 ETIISNG
+453 KTIISNG

-472 SLAPSGNGKLSPA
+472 RLSPS

-490 CKSTYTMAGPSVT
+490 CISNYTMAGPSVT
-503 IFSVAINYR
+503 IYSVAINYR

>member
-40 SKVGI
+40 TKVGI

-69 LSNTDDAPGTFSGT
+69 LSNTADAPGTFSGT
-83 FSEPVSDDATI
+83 FSEPVSDDAAI

-141 AITTGFDATVDFHAK
+141 AITTRFDATVDFHAK

-196 GFYLKVS
+196 GFYLKFS

-217 SVISQ
+217 SAISQ
-222 NTRVSVN
+222 NIRVSVN
-229 EFVPVDVQFEVNIS
+229 EFVPADVQFDVNIS

-252 AANEGIEGISA
+252 VANEGIEGISA
-263 KDVAKANSISNDWMG
+263 KDVAKANSISNDWIG
-278 SGSASYVMTST
+278 SGSASYTMTST

-303 SVDGKEYAS
+303 SVDGKEYVS

-319 KEAGTPIVVEATTGH
+319 KEAGTPIVVKATPGH
-334 AWGQKDITATVR
+334 TWGQKDITATVR

-374 PKDNGDNPW
+374 PKNNGNNPW
-383 TSNYALWLNQ
+383 KIDHTLGCK

-398 DNVALSATSR
+398 DNVALSGIIN
-408 APAITS
+408 APSITS
-414 PAFHIPEELDVTV
+414 PAFHIPEKLDVTV
-427 NTNHSLANAYI
+427 NTNHSLANK
-438 FFGDRKTVFEVAANN
+438 GLLKTVFKVEANN
-453 ETIISNG
+453 KTIISNG
-460 DECTKLAMSGNG
+460 DKCTKLAMSGNG
-472 SLAPSGNGKLSPA
+472 SLAPSGN
-485 GNTVT
+485 TVT
-490 CKSTYTMAGPSVT
+490 CRSNYTMAGPSVT

>member
-18 NKAEIIVPNKPL
+18 NKAEIVVPNKPL

-40 SKVGI
+40 TKVGI

-69 LSNTDDAPGTFSGT
+69 LSNTADAPGTFSGT

-94 DLSYNCDG
+94 DLSYNCDN

-196 GFYLKVS
+196 GFYLKFS

-222 NTRVSVN
+222 NTMVSVN

-263 KDVAKANSISNDWMG
+263 KDVAKANSISNDWIG
-278 SGSASYVMTST
+278 PGSASYTMTST
-289 GIPSRLLTFESFTL
+289 GIPSRLLTFEYFTL
-303 SVDGKEYAS
+303 SVDGKEYVS
-312 SEAGSSR
+312 SSR
-319 KEAGTPIVVEATTGH
+319 KEAGTPIVVKATPGH
-334 AWGQKDITATVR
+334 NSWGQKDITATVT
-346 YKDVEGNEYTATKT
+346 YKDVEGKEYTATKT

-374 PKDNGDNPW
+374 PKNNGNNPW
-383 TSNYALWLNQ
+383 KIDHTLGSK

-398 DNVALSATSR
+398 DNVALSGIIN
-408 APAITS
+408 APSITS
-414 PAFHIPEELDVTV
+414 PAFHIPEDLDVTV

-438 FFGDRKTVFEVAANN
+438 FFGDRKTVFEVATNN

-472 SLAPSGNGKLSPA
+472 SLAPPDNGKLSPA

-503 IFSVAINYR
+503 IYSVAINYR

>member
-40 SKVGI
+40 TKVGI

-55 DRIFAKASNGSTAT
+55 DRIFAVASNGSTAT
-69 LSNTDDAPGTFSGT
+69 LNNTADAPGTFSGT

-170 AAVTG
+170 ASVTG
-175 LSVSAANGFTTFVNV
+175 LSVSASNGFTTFVNV

-196 GFYLKVS
+196 GFYLKFS

-229 EFVPVDVQFEVNIS
+229 EFVPADVHFDVNIS

-263 KDVAKANSISNDWMG
+263 KDVAKANSISNDWIG
-278 SGSASYVMTST
+278 PGSASYVMTST

-303 SVDGKEYAS
+303 NVDGKEYA
-312 SEAGSSR
+312 A
-319 KEAGTPIVVEATTGH
+319 EAGTPIVVEATK
-334 AWGQKDITATVR
+334 ASWGQKDITATVT

-374 PKDNGDNPW
+374 PKNNGDNPW
-383 TSNYALWLNQ
+383 KIDHTLGRK

-398 DNVALSATSR
+398 DNVAMSAITG
-408 APAITS
+408 APSITS

-427 NTNHSLANAYI
+427 NTNHSLAYKNIA
-438 FFGDRKTVFEVAANN
+438 GVRKTVFEVAANN
-453 ETIISNG
+453 KTIISNG
-460 DECTKLAMSGNG
+460 DKCTKLAMSGNG
-472 SLAPSGNGKLSPA
+472 SLAPSGN
-485 GNTVT
+485 TVT
-490 CKSTYTMAGPSVT
+490 CKSNYTMAGPSVT
-503 IFSVAINYR
+503 IYSVAINYR

>member
-40 SKVGI
+40 TKVGI

-55 DRIFAKASNGSTAT
+55 DRIFAEASNGSTAT
-69 LSNTDDAPGTFSGT
+69 LSNTADAPGTFSGT
-83 FSEPVSDDATI
+83 FSEPVSDDAAI

-131 FSAPAGVRAI
+131 FSAPSGVRAI

-196 GFYLKVS
+196 GFYLKFS

-229 EFVPVDVQFEVNIS
+229 EFVPADVQFDVNIS

-263 KDVAKANSISNDWMG
+263 KDVAKANSISNDWIG
-278 SGSASYVMTST
+278 PGSASYTMTST

-303 SVDGKEYAS
+303 NVDGKEYVS
-312 SEAGSSR
+312 SSR
-319 KEAGTPIVVEATTGH
+319 KEAGTPIVVEATPGH
-334 AWGQKDITATVR
+334 TWGQKDITATVT
-346 YKDVEGNEYTATKT
+346 YKDVEGNEYSATKT

-374 PKDNGDNPW
+374 PKDKGDNPW
-383 TSNYALWLNQ
+383 TSNYTWGRNQ

-398 DNVALSATSR
+398 DNVTLSGISII

-427 NTNHSLANAYI
+427 NTNHSLAYKNI
-438 FFGDRKTVFEVAANN
+438 LGVRRTVFEVAANKK
-453 ETIISNG
+453 TIISNG
-460 DECTKLAMSGNG
+460 DEYTKLAM
-472 SLAPSGNGKLSPA
+472 SGNGKLSPA
-485 GNTVT
+485 GNTIT
-490 CKSTYTMAGPSVT
+490 CISNYTMIGPSVT